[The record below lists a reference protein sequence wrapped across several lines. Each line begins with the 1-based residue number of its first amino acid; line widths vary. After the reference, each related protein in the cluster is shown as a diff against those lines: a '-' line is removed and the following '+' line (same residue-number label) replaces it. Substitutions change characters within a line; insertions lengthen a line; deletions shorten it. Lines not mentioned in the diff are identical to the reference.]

1 MASGPAVGRS
11 GTASALVGL
20 TAASVLARGFALVRG
35 VVTARL
41 LPPELYGTATLVSA
55 LNGYAQ
61 YADLGSSS
69 VAFRELNAAVGAGQD
84 VDRKSRWLVTFK
96 MTSMLGAALV
106 SLAGAGLARDAGIR
120 TALLAFPVI
129 GLATALFWVLLV
141 QAQARGRMPEFSRA
155 TALASIADLV
165 LGIAGTY
172 AFGLPGLLAA
182 LALSPA
188 IAAAWLASRG
198 HFRGPGPVPATTV
211 RSYVWTGLPLVV
223 LGFLDHNL
231 VYVDHLV
238 VLGFFGVRE
247 LGIYNVALIA
257 SDAVRVVGTAVGAVV
272 GPRLIRHH
280 ARSGDVRAVRE
291 HTLLPVHLLACVTPF
306 AVGFVWL
313 GAGYAVPR
321 LYPAY
326 VETLPVLRILLL
338 ATYLLV
344 CTGGVTTFLF
354 ALNKHRRNLLILAP
368 LLALNVVVDVLMVKA
383 GMGIEGVALG
393 SGITYF
399 LYAVVHLWYVAAHFR
414 PTPKEWTRFYLGVFV
429 PGAWTAALLLTIEA
443 ALDPSASAPR
453 ALMAVAL
460 TGLGLAPL
468 GVRGWRLVHRLDAMA

>member
-1 MASGPAVGRS
+1 MAASPTAGRT
-11 GTASALVGL
+11 GTASALVSV
-20 TAASVLARGFALVRG
+20 TAASVLSRGFALIRG

-69 VAFRELNAAVGAGQD
+69 VAFRELTAAVGTGTD
-84 VDRKSRWLVTFK
+84 VEVKSRWLFTFK
-96 MTSMLGAALV
+96 ITSMLAAAVV
-106 SLAGAGLARDAGIR
+106 SLVAAGLTRDAGIR

-129 GLATALFWVLLV
+129 GLAAALFWVLLV
-141 QAQARGRMPEFSRA
+141 QAQARGRMHEFSRA
-155 TALASIADLV
+155 TALSSIADLV
-165 LGIAGTY
+165 LGIGGTY
-172 AFGLPGLLAA
+172 LFGLPGLLAA
-182 LALSPA
+182 FALSPA
-188 IAAAWLASRG
+188 IAGAWLLSRG
-198 HFRGPGPVPATTV
+198 HFSGPGRVPAAAV

-257 SDAVRVVGTAVGAVV
+257 SDAVRVIGTAVGAVI
-272 GPRLIRHH
+272 GPRLIQDH
-280 ARSGDVRAVRE
+280 ARSGSVQAIRE

-306 AVGFVWL
+306 AIAVVWL

-326 VETLPVLRILLL
+326 VETLPALRILLI

-354 ALNKHRRNLLILAP
+354 ALNKHRRNLLILTP
-368 LLALNVVVDVLMVKA
+368 VLALNVVVDVVLVKA
-383 GMGIEGVALG
+383 GLGIEGVALG
-393 SGITYF
+393 SGITY
-399 LYAVVHLWYVAAHFR
+399 LVYAIVHLWYVARHFG
-414 PTPKEWTRFYLGVFV
+414 PTAGEWTRFYLGVFV
-429 PGAWTAALLLTIEA
+429 PGAWTAAVLLTIDA
-443 ALDPSASAPR
+443 TVASSTSAPH
-453 ALMAVAL
+453 ALAAIVLAVLA
-460 TGLGLAPL
+460 LAPL
-468 GVRGWRLVHRLDAMA
+468 GLRGWRLVRRLDAMA